1 MDACDH
7 GVILV
12 HECHELSRDKEN
24 DKEIPE
30 YLHGAN
36 QKKSSDRLLD
46 LSEPFRQQKEIL
58 DKIDLRQNLKLRPCN
73 MPRFRSYRAEQ
84 DDEK

>member
-7 GVILV
+7 GVKLV

-46 LSEPFRQQKEIL
+46 C
-58 DKIDLRQNLKLRPCN
+58 QNLFDNRKKFLIKSISDRI
-73 MPRFRSYRAEQ
+73 
-84 DDEK
+84 